1 MTLKD
6 MGITA
11 SLGGAYTDSYQSHKN
26 FVDFFFAI
34 ADKKMYE
41 NKVRK
46 GKSNV

>member
-11 SLGGAYTDSYQSHKN
+11 SLGAYTDSYQSDKS
-26 FVDFFFAI
+26 FVDFFAI

-41 NKVRK
+41 NKSQK